1 MTVLSLHSRRNG
13 HIRTLKLAPVL
24 IALCVGSFQG
34 HAQEIGRLYATRPPP
49 GYAFVRVVTATDW
62 KSGPRI
68 QLDSTDLQIGDNGSA
83 SPYRAVPGNQPVR
96 LSVDGRPTSGS
107 VVPRAETY
115 LTLAIAKAG
124 SAWTVQ
130 AIDEGANSG
139 DGLKA
144 KLRFFNLV
152 PDCTAALRISDG
164 PTIFENADF
173 ETVQSRTINP
183 VTAKLESSCGGSSA
197 ALVLPQL
204 RAGDY
209 YSIFLR
215 RDPDGLSVTGQLD
228 ETEPYRER

>member
-1 MTVLSLHSRRNG
+1 M
-13 HIRTLKLAPVL
+13 
-24 IALCVGSFQG
+24 
-34 HAQEIGRLYATRPPP
+34 
-49 GYAFVRVVTATDW
+49 
-62 KSGPRI
+62 
-68 QLDSTDLQIGDNGSA
+68 
-83 SPYRAVPGNQPVR
+83 
-96 LSVDGRPTSGS
+96 
-107 VVPRAETY
+107 
-115 LTLAIAKAG
+115 
-124 SAWTVQ
+124 
-130 AIDEGANSG
+130 
-139 DGLKA
+139 
-144 KLRFFNLV
+144 RFFNLV